1 MPILGAGLIPSG
13 PIGLELQTT
22 VRRVF
27 AQMVVLLLYRQNPLL
42 ALLLRNAIRASGG
55 VSPYTQ
61 PVQTGQYVQSSW
73 IGPAGQFDIPV
84 DIAQTVNAEFNLCA
98 LATPVTS
105 LGLEQ
110 LVTQDAIAVASRLM
124 LKLNDMKN
132 SALYALANALFGP
145 PQGTPTGNLLQMFSL
160 NDAYGNATTSPVYGG
175 LSRATGTGYP
185 MWQGLVVPAA
195 GAVLSRAAFIPNML
209 QAAKYNGGEATDF
222 WVLSVEDWTLLM
234 TDFISVERYVN
245 DPSSRWG
252 KDDPVNSGFRGL
264 LLGDT
269 PIFFDLNCPKGTAY
283 GFNSKYISL
292 VIHEDANF
300 AWTGWYST
308 IPQGQI
314 ASVGLTLTALN
325 LVCSKP
331 STGIILN
338 GITGSPATATM
349 PAQSSP
355 VFVPQV
361 TWPTPPP
368 GNTMPPVVTTVQ
380 PFAAPISASGQVE
393 QNPASGQVEHQ
404 HNPSPPE
411 PPASPSPSHS
421 ASRRKDRGE

>member
-1 MPILGAGLIPSG
+1 
-13 PIGLELQTT
+13 
-22 VRRVF
+22 
-27 AQMVVLLLYRQNPLL
+27 MVVILLYRMNPLL

-61 PVQTGQYVQSSW
+61 PVQTGQYLQSSW
-73 IGPAGQFDIPV
+73 IGPSGQFDIPV
-84 DIAQTVNAEFNLCA
+84 DVAATVNAEFNLCA

-124 LKLNDMKN
+124 LKLNDLKN
-132 SALYALANALFGP
+132 SALYALAQALFGP

-160 NDAYGNATTSPVYGG
+160 QDAYGNAALSPVYGG
-175 LSRATGTGYP
+175 LDRGTYP
-185 MWQGLVVPAA
+185 MWQGLVLPAL
-195 GAVLSRAAFIPNML
+195 GDVLSRAEFIQNL
-209 QAAKYNGGEATDF
+209 LKAVKYNGGEALDF
-222 WVLSVEDWTLLM
+222 VVMSIEDWTMLM
-234 TDFISVERYVN
+234 TDFMSVERYNN
-245 DPSSRWG
+245 DPSTRWG

-269 PIFFDLNCPKGTAY
+269 PIFFDLNCPVGTAY
-283 GFNSKYISL
+283 GFNSKYITL

-331 STGIILN
+331 STGVIMT
-338 GITGSPATATM
+338 GITGAPATATL
-349 PAQSSP
+349 P
-355 VFVPQV
+355 VRPVVTFPPQQP
-361 TWPTPPP
+361 WPVPPP
-368 GNTMPPVVTTVQ
+368 AIPHPPVVTKGEVGPQ
-380 PFAAPISASGQVE
+380 AAPIAHQS
-393 QNPASGQVEHQ
+393 PAFTPEPA
-404 HNPSPPE
+404 PSPP
-411 PPASPSPSHS
+411 APSSS
-421 ASRRKDRGE
+421 SSRRRERE

>member
-1 MPILGAGLIPSG
+1 MPVLGTGLIPSG
-13 PIGLELQTT
+13 PIGLELQAT

-27 AQMVVLLLYRQNPLL
+27 AQMVVVLLYRQNPLL

-61 PVQTGQYVQSSW
+61 PVQTGQYVTSSW
-73 IGPAGQFDIPV
+73 IGPAGQFNLPTDV
-84 DIAQTVNAEFNLCA
+84 AATVNAEFNLCA
-98 LATPVTS
+98 LATPVSS

-132 SALYALANALFGP
+132 SALNSLSAALFGP
-145 PQGTPTGNLLQMFSL
+145 PTANVLQMFSL
-160 NDAYGNATTSPVYGG
+160 QDAYGATGVYGG
-175 LSRATGTGYP
+175 LDRATYP
-185 MWQGLVVPAA
+185 TWAGLSIPTA
-195 GAVLSRAAFIPNML
+195 GAILTRATMIPTL
-209 QAAKYNGGEATDF
+209 LKAVKHSGGEALDF
-222 WVLSVEDWTLLM
+222 VVMSVEDWTTLL
-234 TDFISVERYVN
+234 TDFMTVERYNN

-269 PIFFDLNCPKGTAY
+269 PIFFDLNCPVGTAF
-283 GFNSKYISL
+283 GFNSKYITL

-331 STGIILN
+331 STGVIIT
-338 GITGSPATATM
+338 GITGGQAGFPAA
-349 PAQSSP
+349 
-355 VFVPQV
+355 
-361 TWPTPPP
+361 PPP
-368 GNTMPPVVTTVQ
+368 
-380 PFAAPISASGQVE
+380 
-393 QNPASGQVEHQ
+393 
-404 HNPSPPE
+404 
-411 PPASPSPSHS
+411 
-421 ASRRKDRGE
+421 